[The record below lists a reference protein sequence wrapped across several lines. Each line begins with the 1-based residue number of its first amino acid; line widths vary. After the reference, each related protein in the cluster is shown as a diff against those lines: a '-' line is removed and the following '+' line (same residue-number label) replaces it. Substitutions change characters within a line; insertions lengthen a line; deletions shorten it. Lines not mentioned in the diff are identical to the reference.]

1 MFEDE
6 KAMEARQL
14 ERMSRFTS
22 IETGV
27 YMEGEL
33 VRFEETMLFNN
44 EIGMMLPAAFQ
55 DMEPEE
61 ARKKYFSEKRPQ
73 IIKTNKD
80 GSINFSFSLVERKIG
95 TEQLNAVIQDFY
107 RVLKRFQPMSVCLEM
122 DTELLDPVPCAWM
135 EFISSALNENLYN
148 VLTIYPIGEK
158 LLMAMFNC
166 PFQKHMDWA
175 YCLSQIRK
183 GIVIYSGEEK
193 VETS

>member
-6 KAMEARQL
+6 KVIEARQL
-14 ERMSRFTS
+14 ERMNRFTS
-22 IETGV
+22 IKTGV

-33 VRFEETMLFNN
+33 IQFEETMLFDN

-55 DMEPEE
+55 DMEPDE
-61 ARKKYFSEKRPQ
+61 ARKKYFSEQRPQ
-73 IIKTNKD
+73 IIKTNED
-80 GSINFSFSLVERKIG
+80 GSVNFSFSLVERKIG
-95 TEQLNAVIQDFY
+95 IEQLEAVIQDFH

-122 DTELLDPVPCAWM
+122 DSELFDPVPCAWM

-148 VLTIYPIGEK
+148 MLTIYPIGEK

-166 PFQKHMDWA
+166 PFQKCMDWA

-183 GIVIYSGEEK
+183 GIVIYGEGGK
-193 VETS
+193 R